1 MKKRKNIVIFSL
13 FLLLI
18 LNFIFFESCTFTIF
32 SKKYKSEEELK
43 QYIEKYPLL
52 GFFYLYK
59 IEIKKGFL
67 SIKDKQKNYPL
78 FIINGKIIY
87 SNLID
92 IKGSMQIGS
101 NIIDVFKFYY
111 NYENH
116 KGYFEDISSKLK
128 YELAADQLKIPKQLV
143 YYIEKS
149 SFLLLLML
157 KGRKIQNLKNGEI
170 EVDDIILSIKDYKIE
185 KAKIES
191 HTLPLVIYYKNYRR
205 WDNIYYPSMITIL
218 YNDYIINFLI
228 TDAIFVLTF

>member
-1 MKKRKNIVIFSL
+1 MKKRKNIIILFL

-18 LNFIFFESCTFTIF
+18 LNFIIFESCTSAIF
-32 SKKYKSEEELK
+32 SRKYKSEKELI

-52 GFFYLYK
+52 GFFYLDK

-67 SIKDKQKNYPL
+67 SIKDKQTNYPL
-78 FIINGKIIY
+78 FIINGEILY

-101 NIIDVFKFYY
+101 NIIDVFNFYY

-128 YELAADQLKIPKQLV
+128 YELSVDQLKIPKQLIF
-143 YYIEKS
+143 YIEKS
-149 SFLLLLML
+149 SFLFLLML
-157 KGRKIQNLKNGEI
+157 KGREIQNLKNGEI

-185 KAKIES
+185 KATIES
-191 HTLPLVIYYKNYRR
+191 QTLPLVVYYKNYKK

-228 TDAIFVLTF
+228 TDAIFVLKF